1 MKYFILEIL
10 LNRNIETINRH
21 MLLLSLLSI
30 SFLLLMFFYS
40 FDASSKT
47 STAVDSPQ
55 QKLRNSI
62 LAQNGTEPI
71 IFSKYKYLKKTRK
84 VNLF

>member
-1 MKYFILEIL
+1 
-10 LNRNIETINRH
+10 
-21 MLLLSLLSI
+21 
-30 SFLLLMFFYS
+30 MFFYS